1 VNVKKGGY
9 RTMAYQEEIKKYD
22 VAYSAGGKNTT
33 GYQYRAIIGLR
44 RDDGSLIG
52 GAYFH
57 RDPATMP
64 NTDEQTSSGY
74 VWCHYSWE
82 DFPRVLDLLRNE
94 KPVYVRYVAGGWRI
108 ASITTSLEPVGEGEQ
123 P

>member
-1 VNVKKGGY
+1 
-9 RTMAYQEEIKKYD
+9 MAFYEQIKKYD
-22 VAYSAGGKNTT
+22 VALYAGGNNTS

-64 NTDEQTSSGY
+64 NSDQQTPAGY
-74 VWCHYSWE
+74 VWCHYPW
-82 DFPRVLDLLRNE
+82 DNFPQILDLLRNE
-94 KPVYVRYVAGGWRI
+94 KPVYVRYVAGGWQI
-108 ASITTSLEPVGEGEQ
+108 ASITTNSEPVGEGEH

>member
-1 VNVKKGGY
+1 
-9 RTMAYQEEIKKYD
+9 MAYQEEIKKYD
-22 VAYSAGGKNTT
+22 VAYYAGGKNTT